1 MKKLLLIALTLTSSV
16 AMASYTTCN
25 NFGDARIC
33 RDSSGFSSTT
43 HRIGD
48 TYITN
53 GSGGYSSTTHKIGD
67 DMYMGHDN
75 RGNSWNIYDNN
86 SYRNY

>member
-1 MKKLLLIALTLTSSV
+1 MKRLLFICSLFVSAS
-16 AMASYTTCN
+16 AMANYTTCN
-25 NFGDARIC
+25 DFGDTQIC

>member
-1 MKKLLLIALTLTSSV
+1 MKKILLISIVLFSTSV
-16 AMASYTTCN
+16 MANTITCN
-25 NFGDARIC
+25 TFGSMEMC
-33 RDSSGFSSTT
+33 QDSYGNSSTT
-43 HRIGD
+43 HHIGN

-53 GSGGYSSTTHKIGD
+53 GSNGYSSTTHKIGD

>member
-1 MKKLLLIALTLTSSV
+1 MKKLLLIALVLTSSA
-16 AMASYTTCN
+16 AMANYTTCN
-25 NFGDARIC
+25 DLGDIQIC
-33 RDSSGFSSTT
+33 RDSSGFSSTI

-75 RGNSWNIYDNN
+75 QGNSWNIYDNN